1 MGLQSRK
8 LEKIMPKRVGL
19 GKGLDALIPGG
30 EEFSLE
36 KEKDQ
41 VGIDK
46 IKPNPH
52 QPRKKFDPQE
62 LIELSNS
69 IKEHGIL
76 QPLIVTS
83 ETGSGEYI
91 LIAGER
97 RLEAAR
103 TAGLKKVPV
112 IVREASE
119 LQRLELALIENVQRE
134 DLDPLEEAQAYA
146 QLADEFNLSHEEIA
160 GKVGRNRA
168 TITNRLRLLKLP
180 GEVKKALTD
189 GKISEGHARA
199 LLGLSS
205 ADAQLALLKTTINR
219 DLNVRQVEELVRKI
233 NGQSTKKTP
242 SSRINPEAQAMEQK
256 LQSSLGTRV
265 KMQAGKKSGSITIY
279 YYSEEEL
286 EALLERLLNE

>member
-52 QPRKKFDPQE
+52 QPRKKFDSQE

-180 GEVKKALTD
+180 EEVKKALTD

-205 ADAQLALLKTTINR
+205 AEAQLALLKTTINR

>member
-1 MGLQSRK
+1 
-8 LEKIMPKRVGL
+8 MPKRVGL

-180 GEVKKALTD
+180 EEVKKALTD
-189 GKISEGHARA
+189 GKISEGHART

>member
-1 MGLQSRK
+1 
-8 LEKIMPKRVGL
+8 MPKRVGL

>member
-1 MGLQSRK
+1 
-8 LEKIMPKRVGL
+8 MPKRVGL

-146 QLADEFNLSHEEIA
+146 QLADDFNLSHEEIA

-180 GEVKKALTD
+180 EEVKKALTD